1 MSRPLTRAASNGA
14 WRWGERGNL
23 EGERAEP
30 NHQQP
35 LHLPDSSRAR
45 KEAISMLLSLHVKQ
59 RDTARDG
66 LPPVC
71 RPGTLVLF
79 VREGI
84 LPTKMVTFLVS

>member
-1 MSRPLTRAASNGA
+1 
-14 WRWGERGNL
+14 
-23 EGERAEP
+23 
-30 NHQQP
+30 
-35 LHLPDSSRAR
+35 
-45 KEAISMLLSLHVKQ
+45 MLLSLHVKQ